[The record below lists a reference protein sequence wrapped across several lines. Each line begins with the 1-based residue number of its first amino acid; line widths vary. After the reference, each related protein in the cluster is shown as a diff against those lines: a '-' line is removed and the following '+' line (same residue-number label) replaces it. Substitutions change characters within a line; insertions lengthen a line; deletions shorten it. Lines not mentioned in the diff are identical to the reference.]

1 MVDTLVTGGDHAA
14 LKGGHVLGGVEREGT
29 PTAEGT
35 HLGAVDGG
43 VVGLGAVFIDV

>member
-1 MVDTLVTGGDHAA
+1 MVDTLVAGGDHAA

-43 VVGLGAVFIDV
+43 VVCLGAVFVDI